1 MLSIQHLYD
10 ETFNY
15 FHSHDFINIHH
26 ILVGYGIM

>member
-15 FHSHDFINIHH
+15 FHSHDFINIH